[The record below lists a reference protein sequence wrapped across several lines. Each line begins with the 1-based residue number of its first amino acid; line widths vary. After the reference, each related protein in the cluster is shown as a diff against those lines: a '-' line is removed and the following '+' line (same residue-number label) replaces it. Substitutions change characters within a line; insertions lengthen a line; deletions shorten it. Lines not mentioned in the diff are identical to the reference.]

1 MLRKY
6 SSYRLSCSQRHA
18 RKMFD
23 RMKDINT
30 DAANKHLKRE
40 REVGKMMIMITM
52 AYYLTFL
59 PTVIQYKV
67 IYTSIHLYI
76 GHVIIYTNTTLV
88 SSTIYHLSI
97 YRLIHIITLTSPNS
111 RFCFT
116 WLTGQMLSSIPWF
129 TYCHPKSTEMQS
141 KSFCNHT

>member
-1 MLRKY
+1 
-6 SSYRLSCSQRHA
+6 
-18 RKMFD
+18 MFD

-76 GHVIIYTNTTLV
+76 GYVIIYTNTTLV
-88 SSTIYHLSI
+88 SSTI
-97 YRLIHIITLTSPNS
+97 
-111 RFCFT
+111 
-116 WLTGQMLSSIPWF
+116 
-129 TYCHPKSTEMQS
+129 
-141 KSFCNHT
+141 